1 MLTTRFTNLVGCSV
15 PIQQAGLGAA
25 APPELACAVSEAGG
39 LGMIGTARPGMNPD
53 TLAGLLS
60 RARDL
65 TNHAFGVNFI
75 PRHYPGAKVRAYL
88 EQAARWA
95 GLSSAST
102 PSRMPSLYG

>member
-1 MLTTRFTNLVGCSV
+1 MLTTRFTKLVGCSV
-15 PIQQAGLGAA
+15 PIQQAGMGAA

-65 TNHAFGVNFI
+65 ANRAFGVNFI
-75 PRHYPGAKVRAYL
+75 PRHVMA
-88 EQAARWA
+88 
-95 GLSSAST
+95 T
-102 PSRMPSLYG
+102 N